1 MERRD
6 DMAMGH
12 KKAKRKPGGG
22 RKKSKP
28 DYNPS
33 AILQNQMDAAVALYD
48 KEEHPSLQTIA
59 DELDL
64 NPIKV
69 RKLLI
74 TAGVYKSDAADQVQ
88 KVFGT
93 HRKAGLSH
101 TEAIAA
107 TMKELNLSKA
117 SVTSYLP
124 YEKGVYFPAE
134 TDSNNLSVGAERIRR
149 MRKRNKIIERVKT
162 EQTEEALWAAVIEF
176 QGYKFRTYSGL
187 VFSYGLKKGRGRG
200 NTESGVAN
208 EQDEACKQGGVYTKE
223 LFIDRRENSKSLAW
237 SSLLL
242 AYHNIPQIGCV
253 VDRPKA
259 LGDIRGVTYIYA
271 MFYRFGLIDAPE
283 KAKEK
288 MEPKRNKDSE
298 QMSFV

>member
-1 MERRD
+1 M
-6 DMAMGH
+6 MA
-12 KKAKRKPGGG
+12 KKRKPGGG
-22 RKKSKP
+22 RKPSKP

-33 AILQNQMDAAVALYD
+33 AILQNQMDTAVALYSTVD
-48 KEEHPSLQTIA
+48 HPSLQNIA

-88 KVFGT
+88 KVFNQ
-93 HRKAGLSH
+93 HRASGLSH

-107 TMKELNLSKA
+107 TMRELNLSKA

-149 MRKRNKIIERVKT
+149 MRKRNKVLEELRT

-187 VFSYGLKKGRGRG
+187 VFSYSLKKGRGD
-200 NTESGVAN
+200 T
-208 EQDEACKQGGVYTKE
+208 YTKE

-237 SSLLL
+237 SSVLL
-242 AYHNIPQIGCV
+242 AFHNIPSIGSV

-271 MFYRFGLIDAPE
+271 MFYRFGLIDAPQ
-283 KAKEK
+283 KTKEK
-288 MEPKRNKDSE
+288 MEPEGNKDTE

>member
-1 MERRD
+1 M
-6 DMAMGH
+6 
-12 KKAKRKPGGG
+12 
-22 RKKSKP
+22 
-28 DYNPS
+28 
-33 AILQNQMDAAVALYD
+33 
-48 KEEHPSLQTIA
+48 
-59 DELDL
+59 
-64 NPIKV
+64 
-69 RKLLI
+69 
-74 TAGVYKSDAADQVQ
+74 YKSEIADQVQ
-88 KVFGT
+88 QVFST

-134 TDSNNLSVGAERIRR
+134 TDSSNISVGAERIRR
-149 MRKRNKIIERVKT
+149 MRKRNKVLET
-162 EQTEEALWAAVIEF
+162 LLNEQSEEALWTAVIAF

-200 NTESGVAN
+200 IAESGVAN
-208 EQDEACKQGGVYTKE
+208 EQDEACKKAEACKQGGVYTKE

-237 SSLLL
+237 SSVLL
-242 AYHNIPQIGCV
+242 AFHNIPSIGSV

-288 MEPKRNKDSE
+288 MEPVRNKDSE